1 MTVEER
7 VKNVLFK
14 TTLKDVE
21 PTEIDNKSILY
32 EYGVGLDSVATLE
45 MIVELEVEFQVRI
58 DETEITPETFLTIE
72 NISKYIAPK
81 L

>member
-7 VKNVLFK
+7 VKKVLFE

-21 PTEIDNKSILY
+21 PSEINNKSILY

-72 NISKYIAPK
+72 NISNYISPK